1 MNHYEKQLKRY
12 ETYLLLKNFS
22 SRTRV
27 MYLRTIRSF
36 YAFRASCNMKY
47 PLTEEQAGEYLLSRI
62 NAKKAWA
69 TINCDYS
76 ALRKY
81 YREVLELPW
90 SMKKIPRPQKERHLP
105 EILSQ
110 EDVVKLIEHAPI
122 YKHQVFLTF
131 VYGTGL
137 RLSEALNIEFDDIDS
152 DRLQIRVNS
161 GKGNKDRMVQVPACL
176 IELLRK
182 YYLHYRPKKYL
193 FNGLKK
199 GSQYSRRA
207 AQWGIIRARNL
218 AGITKTATVHTL
230 RHCYATHHIE
240 NGTDLVFLQEQLGHK
255 HLKTTAKYVH
265 PTRCTRFFSLQG
277 ALHLARLR
285 RIVQECMERY
295 RRINHPL
302 VSMQIQYRSTNR

>member
-1 MNHYEKQLKRY
+1 MESHERQLKRY

-22 SRTRV
+22 SQTRE
-27 MYLRTIRSF
+27 MYLRTTRAF
-36 YAFRASCNMKY
+36 LAFRIAHEMES
-47 PLTEEQAGEYLLSRI
+47 PLTQEQAGEYLLSRI
-62 NAKKAWA
+62 NSKKAWA

-90 SMKKIPRPQKERHLP
+90 SMKKIPRPRKERYLP
-105 EILSQ
+105 SILSQ

-137 RLSEALNIEFDDIDS
+137 RLSEALKIEFDDIDS
-152 DRLQIRVNS
+152 DRLQIRVS
-161 GKGNKDRMVQVPACL
+161 KGKGGKDRVIQVPLCL

-182 YYLHYRPKKYL
+182 YYRHYKPKKYL

-199 GSQYSRRA
+199 GSRYSTRA
-207 AQWGIIRARNL
+207 AQWSIIRARTL
-218 AGITKTATVHTL
+218 SGITKRASIHTL

-255 HLKTTAKYVH
+255 HLKTTAKYV
-265 PTRCTRFFSLQG
+265 
-277 ALHLARLR
+277 RL
-285 RIVQECMERY
+285 CMERY

-302 VSMQIQYRSTNR
+302 VSMEIKYRLTTR

>member
-1 MNHYEKQLKRY
+1 MESYERQLKRY

-22 SRTRV
+22 SQTRE
-27 MYLRTIRSF
+27 MYLRTARSF
-36 YAFRASCNMKY
+36 HEFRIRHEMKL
-47 PLTEEQAGEYLLSRI
+47 PLTQEQAGEYLVSRM
-62 NAKKAWA
+62 NSKKAWA

-90 SMKKIPRPQKERHLP
+90 SMKKIPRPKKERYLP
-105 EILSQ
+105 SILSQ
-110 EDVVKLIEHAPI
+110 EDVVKLIENAPI
-122 YKHQVFLTF
+122 YKHQVFLTL

-137 RLSEALNIEFDDIDS
+137 RLSEALNIKFEDIDS
-152 DRLQIRVNS
+152 DRLQIRVNK
-161 GKGNKDRMVQVPACL
+161 GKGGKDRVIQVPLCL

-182 YYLHYRPKKYL
+182 YYRHYKPKKYL

-199 GSQYSRRA
+199 GSRYSVRA
-207 AQWGIIRARNL
+207 AQWSIIRARTL
-218 AGITKTATVHTL
+218 SGITKTASIHTL

-255 HLKTTAKYVH
+255 HLKTTAKYV
-265 PTRCTRFFSLQG
+265 
-277 ALHLARLR
+277 RL
-285 RIVQECMERY
+285 CMERY

-302 VSMQIQYRSTNR
+302 VSMEIKYRLTTR